1 MSPVR
6 DARDYEAPVK
16 ACYSS
21 WSRTYYDEY
30 YGAGAPYPPVH
41 RDLLLSLLRKAKV
54 KTLLDAGCGP
64 ASFLRHVDTK
74 RIEVYGFDL
83 TPEMVD
89 EARRV
94 LTGRKVPA
102 DRIWQG
108 SVLSPRAF
116 RVPGQKSGK
125 GSKAPKT
132 FEAITC
138 AGVFPHIPPDADTTV
153 IRNLRGA
160 LPKNGLVIVEARNL
174 LFSLFTL
181 NRPSFEFFRDELIRF
196 TDLQTKA
203 GAASTA
209 LSEAV
214 EEMQD
219 RFRIDLPPLR
229 GGKAGAP
236 GYDEVL
242 SRAHNPLVLRG
253 QFEKLG
259 FKDVRLFFYHFHA
272 LPPMSQ
278 RFVPD
283 LFRAESIAME
293 DPADWRGHFMASAF
307 LLSARRA

>member
-1 MSPVR
+1 MIQT
-6 DARDYEAPVK
+6 K
-16 ACYSS
+16 
-21 WSRTYYDEY
+21 
-30 YGAGAPYPPVH
+30 
-41 RDLLLSLLRKAKV
+41 
-54 KTLLDAGCGP
+54 
-64 ASFLRHVDTK
+64 HVP
-74 RIEVYGFDL
+74 G
-83 TPEMVD
+83 
-89 EARRV
+89 
-94 LTGRKVPA
+94 

-108 SVLSPRAF
+108 SVLSSRAF
-116 RVPGQKSGK
+116 KVPGKK
-125 GSKAPKT
+125 GSKNPKR

-181 NRPSFEFFRDELIRF
+181 NRPSFEFFRDELIRIP
-196 TDLQTKA
+196 DLQKKT
-203 GAASTA
+203 GAVSNGV
-209 LSEAV
+209 SEAV
-214 EEMQD
+214 QD
-219 RFRIDLPPLR
+219 LQARFRMDLPPVR

-242 SRAHNPLVLRG
+242 SRAHNPLVFRS
-253 QFEKLG
+253 QFENLG
-259 FKDVRLFFYHFHA
+259 FKDVRLHFYHFHA